1 MGNPV
6 VHFEITAKG
15 VDRLHDFYGK
25 VFGWKIDANNPFKYG
40 MTDTGA
46 GSGINGGIGETTGT
60 PHVTVYIQ
68 VPEHRQSAGLRESG
82 GRRGRDGEDGR
93 SRRAD
98 ARPVHRSVRS
108 SDRPDRGLNGSVTV
122 PSPEAALIRQV
133 VEQNR
138 LARL

>member
-60 PHVTVYIQ
+60 PHVTFYIQ
-68 VPEHRQSAGLRESG
+68 VASIDTLRRRVKPEQARQKYIERFEAFQETYRSLFRALEIHHLVLPTDADP
-82 GRRGRDGEDGR
+82 GR
-93 SRRAD
+93 
-98 ARPVHRSVRS
+98 
-108 SDRPDRGLNGSVTV
+108 
-122 PSPEAALIRQV
+122 ALAFFLAQRQV
-133 VEQNR
+133 F
-138 LARL
+138 A

>member
-15 VDRLHDFYGK
+15 IDRLHDFYGK

-68 VPEHRQSAGLRESG
+68 VPSIDKAL
-82 GRRGRDGEDGR
+82 
-93 SRRAD
+93 A
-98 ARPVHRSVRS
+98 
-108 SDRPDRGLNGSVTV
+108 SVTAAGGKVAMEKATV
-122 PSPEAALIRQV
+122 PGGPTLAQFTDPSGHLIGLI
-133 VEQNR
+133 EG
-138 LARL
+138 

>member
-6 VHFEITAKG
+6 VHFEITAKS

-68 VPEHRQSAGLRESG
+68 VPSVDKALASVKAAGV
-82 GRRGRDGEDGR
+82 R
-93 SRRAD
+93 SRWRRRPFPAGRHSPSSPT
-98 ARPVHRSVRS
+98 RPV
-108 SDRPDRGLNGSVTV
+108 T
-122 PSPEAALIRQV
+122 
-133 VEQNR
+133 
-138 LARL
+138 

>member
-15 VDRLHDFYGK
+15 IDRLHDFYGK

-68 VPEHRQSAGLRESG
+68 VPSIDKALASLTAAGGKVAMEK
-82 GRRGRDGEDGR
+82 
-93 SRRAD
+93 A
-98 ARPVHRSVRS
+98 
-108 SDRPDRGLNGSVTV
+108 TV
-122 PSPEAALIRQV
+122 PGGPTLAQFTDPSGHLIGLI
-133 VEQNR
+133 EG
-138 LARL
+138 